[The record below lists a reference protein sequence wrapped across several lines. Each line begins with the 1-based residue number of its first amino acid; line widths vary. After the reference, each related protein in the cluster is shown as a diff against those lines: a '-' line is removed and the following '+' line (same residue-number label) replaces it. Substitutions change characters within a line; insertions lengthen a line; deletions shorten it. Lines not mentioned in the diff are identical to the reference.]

1 MDMIKQ
7 ILSGY
12 QKLFVGIAK
21 IMALLAFCLLTA
33 LVLVWPL
40 WYFAVTY
47 SIMYTRALLI
57 LLLVGVIVFAMRKK
71 RLFLKVLV
79 LALGTGGFVWA
90 IIAGAKLLAVF
101 LALLTLCIYG
111 ILAYGTKKTNAV

>member
-1 MDMIKQ
+1 MVKQ

-12 QKLFVGIAK
+12 RKLFVGVAK
-21 IMALLAFCLLTA
+21 IVALLAFCLLTG
-33 LVLVWPL
+33 LILVWPL

-47 SIMYTRALLI
+47 PILYTHALLF
-57 LLLVGVIVFAMRKK
+57 LLLIGVIVFAVRKK
-71 RLFLKVLV
+71 RFFLKALV
-79 LALGTGGFVWA
+79 LALGTGGFAWA

-111 ILAYGTKKTNAV
+111 ILAYGTKKTNTV